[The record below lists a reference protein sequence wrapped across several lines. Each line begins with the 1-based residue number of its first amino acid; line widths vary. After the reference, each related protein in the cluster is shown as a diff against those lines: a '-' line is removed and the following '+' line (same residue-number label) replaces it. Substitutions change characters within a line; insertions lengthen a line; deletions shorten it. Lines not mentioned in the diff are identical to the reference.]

1 MSMRTVVRWVLV
13 AIAVVGLAIDAYTH
27 FKTADNYDGNTTGTV
42 NQGVLFRIE
51 ASVAIIA
58 AVALIVRAN
67 MLTAA
72 FALLVAGGGLALLL
86 LYRYV
91 AVGKIGPIP
100 DMTEMLWYGQKTSS
114 AVGEAIAV
122 VASAA
127 LLGFFRR
134 NGTRATAS

>member
-1 MSMRTVVRWVLV
+1 
-13 AIAVVGLAIDAYTH
+13 VVGLAIDSYTH
-27 FKTADNYDGNTTGTV
+27 FKTADNYDLNTTGTV

-51 ASVAIIA
+51 ASIAIVAA
-58 AVALIVRAN
+58 LLLIVRAN

-72 FALLVAGGGLALLL
+72 FALLVSGGGLALLL

-100 DMTEMLWYGQKTSS
+100 DMTEMVWYGQKTSS
-114 AVGEAIAV
+114 AVGEAVAV
-122 VASAA
+122 LASAS
-127 LLGFFRR
+127 LLVYFRR